1 MEQSSLLGRF
11 VSCEENGV
19 FGNTV
24 PEKGIKETNKT
35 TYGYDHI
42 IIILKV
48 ISIIK
53 FVFELRKPDSAV
65 KSMDKL
71 A

>member
-11 VSCEENGV
+11 VRCEENGV

-35 TYGYDHI
+35 TYAYDHI
-42 IIILKV
+42 IIIMK
-48 ISIIK
+48 
-53 FVFELRKPDSAV
+53 
-65 KSMDKL
+65 
-71 A
+71 

>member
-53 FVFELRKPDSAV
+53 FVFELRKPDS
-65 KSMDKL
+65 KKHGQTL